1 MFQKEKNKPLPDWA
15 TDSIFLELDK
25 VLNDTDDYKT
35 GYPGFGLPMDLD
47 MIKLRAGPL
56 LKEMIGNMQMMVNE
70 TEGATKLRLYSGVRN
85 LVLIRL
91 KTHSV

>member
-1 MFQKEKNKPLPDWA
+1 MQKEKNKPLPDWA
-15 TDSIFLELDK
+15 TESVFHELDK

-56 LKEMIGNMQMMVNE
+56 LKEIIANMQMVMNE
-70 TEGATKLRLYSGVRN
+70 VEGAKKLKLYSGVRN
-85 LVLIRL
+85 LF
-91 KTHSV
+91 